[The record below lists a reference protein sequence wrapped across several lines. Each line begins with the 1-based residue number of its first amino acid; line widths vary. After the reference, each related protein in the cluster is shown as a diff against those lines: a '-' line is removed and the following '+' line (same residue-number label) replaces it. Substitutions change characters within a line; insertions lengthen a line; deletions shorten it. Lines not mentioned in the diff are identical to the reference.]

1 MKKHF
6 LMTVLCFL
14 TFVNA
19 ALGAD
24 LAKIPIVK
32 TKTQFLELY
41 KTQWELFGIKEKLDE
56 IIDETMDEQ
65 VADLMWGTKSYQ
77 LATNRN
83 GIIDK
88 IQEAAGFKFSPIY
101 EKFVAELEESWG
113 DTLRKDIL
121 DYYKETSS
129 RLFFEFDDN
138 PMVQAHLRQNYD
150 SVTDSQGASI
160 IQNIVGN
167 LSQKYNVDSGLSVA
181 ALGGGLLVVIGRKYL
196 EKKITQLLFRKAAN
210 AAIGKIAGAAIPI
223 AGWIMAAWG
232 AWDIYSMAM
241 GSADAVRQ
249 QLHDM
254 NQSMYTREIPQ
265 TYWEAMEPYV
275 RDSFIFAYEQI
286 QFAIDRGNE
295 LMNDPVVKELER
307 DLSKAQKRFFVDRIA
322 VLDDAIGE
330 LDIDKKNLFKHFGED
345 IRDASVK
352 NFETIVLMLREGDWD
367 SLKSW
372 VDFVGMDECCKLFV
386 SSSQKFWVKLP
397 PVQTSMSEIKNLET
411 VNEKLPEKSSTETK
425 TNLPPLISKDVEQNE
440 IKEVKTV
447 IPPSVT
453 GLDKTKFLLKAK
465 ENFIKIFNSQ
475 WVELG
480 MSEALH
486 EAIDKAI
493 AREIRYV
500 MWGWGTVSVNQS
512 QNNITKELFS
522 PKYAIL
528 LNDVE
533 EKWGNTLQNDIL
545 NYYKLANVN
554 LLVGENNPMK
564 KADIRVNSDFTQTN
578 INNLFE
584 KWLNEGFSSTS
595 YNGVSRQLYSV
606 NEAIYLKKL
615 PEIFWS
621 VIEPYA
627 TEAFIQACQVNQN
640 RRISK

>member
-6 LMTVLCFL
+6 LMTVLCLL

-56 IIDETMDEQ
+56 IIDEAMDEQ
-65 VADLMWGTKSYQ
+65 VADLMWRTKSYQ

-113 DTLRKDIL
+113 NTLRKDIL

-196 EKKITQLLFRKAAN
+196 EKKLTQLLFRKAAD
-210 AAIGKIAGAAIPI
+210 AAIGKIAGGLIPV

-241 GSADAVRQ
+241 GSEDAVRQ

-307 DLSKAQKRFFVDRIA
+307 DLSKAQKRFFEDRIA

-330 LDIDKKNLFKHFGED
+330 LDIDKKNLFKYFGED

-386 SSSQKFWVKLP
+386 SSYQKFWVKLP
-397 PVQTSMSEIKNLET
+397 PVQTSMSEIKNFEAEH
-411 VNEKLPEKSSTETK
+411 EKIPEKSSTETK
-425 TNLPPLISKDVEQNE
+425 TNLSPLISKDVEQNE

-486 EAIDKAI
+486 EAIDNAI
-493 AREIRYV
+493 DRETRDV
-500 MWGWGTVSVNQS
+500 MWGWGTVSVKPS
-512 QNNITKELFS
+512 QNITKELFS

-533 EKWGNTLQNDIL
+533 EKWGNTLQDNIL

-554 LLVGENNPMK
+554 LIVGENNPMK

-584 KWLNEGFSSTS
+584 KWLNEEFSSTS
-595 YNGVSRQLYSV
+595 YDGVSRQLYSV